1 MNGPLD
7 HSTGRG
13 WVRAQ
18 PGKYAHALSQGA
30 RVTPVIVETS
40 GAISPRSLKAIGHL
54 AKRARGKHA
63 RDGTKYGRSRT
74 SARSFYVHHTQRL
87 SMAAACGDVHGIF
100 DSLRGRKQRAVAR
113 GPNAEAA
120 A

>member
-74 SARSFYVHHTQRL
+74 SARSFYVHHTQWL
-87 SMAAACGDVHGIF
+87 SMAA
-100 DSLRGRKQRAVAR
+100 
-113 GPNAEAA
+113 
-120 A
+120 

>member
-1 MNGPLD
+1 MFLACAI
-7 HSTGRG
+7 HS
-13 WVRAQ
+13 
-18 PGKYAHALSQGA
+18 ALLA
-30 RVTPVIVETS
+30 TS
-40 GAISPRSLKAIGHL
+40 TDSRIGHL

-113 GPNAEAA
+113 DPDAEAA